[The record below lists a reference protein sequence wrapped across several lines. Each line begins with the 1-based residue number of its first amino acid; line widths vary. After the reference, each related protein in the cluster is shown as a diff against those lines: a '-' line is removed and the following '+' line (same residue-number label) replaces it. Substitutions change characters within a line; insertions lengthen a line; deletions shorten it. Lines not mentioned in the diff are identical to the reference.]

1 MLRDEILR
9 LKPAWRRKP
18 AHPPLCSVGQCAG
31 MEQDSN
37 ALACCSH
44 RGCSAKGGLPKL

>member
-18 AHPPLCSVGQCAG
+18 AHPPLCSRRPMCRDGAG
-31 MEQDSN
+31 
-37 ALACCSH
+37 
-44 RGCSAKGGLPKL
+44 